1 MSLFLRFLRR
11 PDQHPGL
18 PLLLLPGHRQLWT
31 VSEHVSPSL
40 CLQGGP
46 SPGQRLLVL
55 LEEPASPQR
64 ALGSVLRPLSVSPS
78 LRPHQSPAPRG
89 GRGGWLCSFTI
100 SAGVLHAHV
109 RCWFNI
115 KSSHAQPAP
124 SLLVLDFIP
133 ERKRGREGRQLRP
146 RRRGLSLGSPWNPC
160 ERRVGGRPA
169 AARRGGIS
177 ARTPAEPV

>member
-115 KSSHAQPAP
+115 KSSRAQPAP
-124 SLLVLDFIP
+124 SLLVLEESGAGKDGSSA
-133 ERKRGREGRQLRP
+133 RGGAGSRWG
-146 RRRGLSLGSPWNPC
+146 RRGT
-160 ERRVGGRPA
+160 RARGGWEGGLRLQEG
-169 AARRGGIS
+169 GGIS